1 MVISTQ
7 WKTALGGSSV
17 CYVLITTKYS
27 TSCNLRE
34 DGFVWAQFCVTE
46 GLAASRDPLCVLGVS
61 WSLLSSAD

>member
-34 DGFVWAQFCVTE
+34 DELFRLSFVSQKGWQQVDTSVCVGGVLE
-46 GLAASRDPLCVLGVS
+46 LAII
-61 WSLLSSAD
+61 SAD